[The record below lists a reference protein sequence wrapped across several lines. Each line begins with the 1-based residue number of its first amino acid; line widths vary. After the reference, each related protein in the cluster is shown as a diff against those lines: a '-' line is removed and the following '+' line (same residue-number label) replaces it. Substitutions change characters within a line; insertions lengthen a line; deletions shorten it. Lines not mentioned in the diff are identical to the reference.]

1 MTKQN
6 KQKDTAL
13 QGGHCSWKVLE
24 TKWGLQSIII
34 FWYLAN
40 PFIERYISMN
50 LVVLQ
55 VVP

>member
-13 QGGHCSWKVLE
+13 QGGHWSWKVLE